1 MTPFLANAALFV
13 LATFL
18 GVELIGRVPPTL
30 HTPLMSAANAV
41 SGISICGAIAIAGSG
56 HGALSQWLG
65 FFATAFAMINV
76 VGIEFLA
83 NLGGLGYLVG
93 EMYDRYEIPD
103 MYAAIVCVILTSAL
117 LYALSGRVERWL
129 GAR

>member
-1 MTPFLANAALFV
+1 MTDPFLANIALFV

-41 SGISICGAIAIAGSG
+41 SGISICGAIAVAGSG
-56 HGALSQWLG
+56 HGPLSQWLG

-76 VGIEFLA
+76 VGGYKVTGRM
-83 NLGGLGYLVG
+83 LGMFRKD
-93 EMYDRYEIPD
+93 EKK
-103 MYAAIVCVILTSAL
+103 AA
-117 LYALSGRVERWL
+117 
-129 GAR
+129 

>member
-56 HGALSQWLG
+56 HGALSEWLG

-76 VGIEFLA
+76 VGGYKVTGRM
-83 NLGGLGYLVG
+83 LGMFRSH
-93 EMYDRYEIPD
+93 EQKKAE
-103 MYAAIVCVILTSAL
+103 
-117 LYALSGRVERWL
+117 
-129 GAR
+129 

>member
-1 MTPFLANAALFV
+1 MTDPFLANIALFV

-56 HGALSQWLG
+56 HGPLSQWLG
-65 FFATAFAMINV
+65 FFATAFAMVNV
-76 VGIEFLA
+76 VGGYKVTGRM
-83 NLGGLGYLVG
+83 LGMFRK
-93 EMYDRYEIPD
+93 EEKKP
-103 MYAAIVCVILTSAL
+103 A
-117 LYALSGRVERWL
+117 
-129 GAR
+129 

>member
-1 MTPFLANAALFV
+1 MDPFLSYLTMFV

-41 SGISICGAIAIAGSG
+41 CGISVVGAIIIAGSG
-56 HGALSQWLG
+56 HDRLSQVIG

-76 VGIEFLA
+76 VGGYA
-83 NLGGLGYLVG
+83 VTGRMLGMFRKD
-93 EMYDRYEIPD
+93 EKKSEPEKSDK
-103 MYAAIVCVILTSAL
+103 
-117 LYALSGRVERWL
+117 
-129 GAR
+129 

>member
-1 MTPFLANAALFV
+1 MTPDLANVALFV

-41 SGISICGAIAIAGSG
+41 SGISICGAIVIAGANHGAG
-56 HGALSQWLG
+56 HEALSQWLG

-76 VGIEFLA
+76 VGGYKVTGRM
-83 NLGGLGYLVG
+83 LGMFRKH
-93 EMYDRYEIPD
+93 EEKK
-103 MYAAIVCVILTSAL
+103 A
-117 LYALSGRVERWL
+117 E
-129 GAR
+129 